1 MEEESKV
8 LKVLKVIGKGIITV
22 IVGIFSCF
30 IGFFAPELFSK
41 K

>member
-8 LKVLKVIGKGIITV
+8 LKILKAIGKGIITV
-22 IVGIFSCF
+22 IDGIFSCF

>member
-8 LKVLKVIGKGIITV
+8 LKVLKAIDKGIITV

>member
-8 LKVLKVIGKGIITV
+8 LKILKAIGKGIITV